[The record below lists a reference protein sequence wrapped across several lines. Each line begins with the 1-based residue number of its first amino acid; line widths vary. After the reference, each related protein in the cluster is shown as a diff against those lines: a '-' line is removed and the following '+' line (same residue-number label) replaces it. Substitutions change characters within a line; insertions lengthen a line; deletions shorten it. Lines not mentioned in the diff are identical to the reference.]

1 MKKLLILILIA
12 LLLILSI
19 FLVIQ
24 GIHIGNFEILG
35 IRDIQAKSN
44 TLDEKIQ
51 EAAKLAEKDYKQA
64 VSDVETNAKKLK
76 EEKSNYD
83 EMIATADGETGTTSQ
98 IEKYEIETLWVRLG
112 NHATSEGVVMQMDV
126 IKGNSSLPDVYNL
139 KFTATGSY
147 ISITDFISAIEND
160 SMLGFKIEE
169 FKMNPMSS
177 GSDLQAT
184 FVCKDI
190 TIKDVSA
197 TTSNTTTDNNN
208 NANNGNNANNTNNN
222 NNANNTNSN
231 NTSANNTNSNN
242 TSANNTTNSN
252 NTNNATSNTN
262 STNVAK

>member
-12 LLLILSI
+12 LLLMLSI
-19 FLVIQ
+19 FLFIQ
-24 GIHIGNFEILG
+24 GIHMGNFEILG
-35 IRDIQAKSN
+35 IRDIQDKSN
-44 TLDEKIQ
+44 KLDEKIQ

-76 EEKSNYD
+76 EEKANYD
-83 EMIATADGETGTTSQ
+83 EMIATVDGEAGTTSQ

-197 TTSNTTTDNNN
+197 TTTNTTTDNNT
-208 NANNGNNANNTNNN
+208 NNTNNN
-222 NNANNTNSN
+222 NNANNTNS
-231 NTSANNTNSNN
+231 SN

-252 NTNNATSNTN
+252 NTTNNTSNA
-262 STNVAK
+262 NVAK

>member
-12 LLLILSI
+12 LLLTLSI

-44 TLDEKIQ
+44 KLDGEIQ

-76 EEKSNYD
+76 EKKANYD
-83 EMIATADGETGTTSQ
+83 EMVATVDGETGTASQ

-126 IKGNSSLPDVYNL
+126 IKGNSSLEDVYNL

-169 FKMNPMSS
+169 FKMNPTAS

-197 TTSNTTTDNNN
+197 TTSNIPTDDNKNT
-208 NANNGNNANNTNNN
+208 NNTNQ
-222 NNANNTNSN
+222 S
-231 NTSANNTNSNN
+231 
-242 TSANNTTNSN
+242 NTTNTINTTNTSN
-252 NTNNATSNTN
+252 AVNTNT
-262 STNVAK
+262 AK

>member
-12 LLLILSI
+12 LLLTLSI

-44 TLDEKIQ
+44 ELDEKIQ

-64 VSDVETNAKKLK
+64 VSNVETNAKKLK
-76 EEKSNYD
+76 EEKANYD
-83 EMIATADGETGTTSQ
+83 EMVATVDGETGITNQ

-126 IKGNSSLPDVYNL
+126 IKGNSVTEDTYNL
-139 KFTATGSY
+139 RFTATGSY
-147 ISITDFISAIEND
+147 ISITDFISDIEND
-160 SMLGFKIEE
+160 STLGFKIEE
-169 FKMNPMSS
+169 FKMNPASS

-190 TIKDVSA
+190 AIKDVSA
-197 TTSNTTTDNNN
+197 TTTNIATDSN
-208 NANNGNNANNTNNN
+208 NNTN
-222 NNANNTNSN
+222 
-231 NTSANNTNSNN
+231 
-242 TSANNTTNSN
+242 
-252 NTNNATSNTN
+252 NTN
-262 STNVAK
+262 STNSTSASNTTNTTSNTNVAK

>member
-12 LLLILSI
+12 LLLMLSI
-19 FLVIQ
+19 FLFIQ
-24 GIHIGNFEILG
+24 GIHMGNFEILG

-44 TLDEKIQ
+44 GLDEKIQ

-76 EEKSNYD
+76 EEKANYD
-83 EMIATADGETGTTSQ
+83 EMVATTDGSTGTTSQ

-139 KFTATGSY
+139 RFTATGSY

-197 TTSNTTTDNNN
+197 TTTNTTTDNNT
-208 NANNGNNANNTNNN
+208 NNTNNN

-231 NTSANNTNSNN
+231 NTSANNT
-242 TSANNTTNSN
+242 TNSN
-252 NTNNATSNTN
+252 NTTNNTSNA
-262 STNVAK
+262 NVAK

>member
-1 MKKLLILILIA
+1 M
-12 LLLILSI
+12 
-19 FLVIQ
+19 
-24 GIHIGNFEILG
+24 
-35 IRDIQAKSN
+35 
-44 TLDEKIQ
+44 
-51 EAAKLAEKDYKQA
+51 AEKDYKQA
-64 VSDVETNAKKLK
+64 VSDVETNAKRLK
-76 EEKSNYD
+76 EEKANYD
-83 EMIATADGETGTTSQ
+83 EMVATTDESTGTTSQ

-139 KFTATGSY
+139 RFTATGSY

-169 FKMNPMSS
+169 FKMNPMGS

-197 TTSNTTTDNNN
+197 TATNTTTDNNN
-208 NANNGNNANNTNNN
+208 NGNNTNNKNTN
-222 NNANNTNSN
+222 NNT
-231 NTSANNTNSNN
+231 NNTNSNN